1 MTPADREKL
10 VADFEHAI
18 MALGTGETLHDLSP
32 KIVTLKLARAA
43 LLAAME
49 PVGEVVRYDGNAE
62 REEITVRFKP
72 PALGVR
78 FGFEHPIVRVVKVT
92 PANGE
97 GG

>member
-49 PVGEVVRYDGNAE
+49 PVGEVYEVQDEPNLPGPMVLLPHGPYLKGQR
-62 REEITVRFKP
+62 
-72 PALGVR
+72 
-78 FGFEHPIVRVVKVT
+78 VRVTRVE
-92 PANGE
+92 GE
-97 GG
+97 A